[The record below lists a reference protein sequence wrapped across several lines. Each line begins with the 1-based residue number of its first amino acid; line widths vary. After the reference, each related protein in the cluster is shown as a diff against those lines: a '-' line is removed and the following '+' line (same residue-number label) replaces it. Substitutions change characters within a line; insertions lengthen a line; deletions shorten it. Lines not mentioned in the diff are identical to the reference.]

1 MKIKFNDVIYTYQQG
16 TPYEY
21 KALDHI
27 NLTIEQGK
35 YYAIVGQTGSGKST
49 LIQHFNG
56 LLKPT
61 NGNIEHDELTIH
73 SKTKDKFI
81 RPIRQKVGL
90 VFQFPESQLFEDN
103 IEREIEF
110 GPKNFGM
117 NVEEVKERAFDLLL
131 ELGFQRNVM
140 SLSPFQMS
148 GGQMRKIAI
157 VSILAMNPDVI
168 VLDEPTAGLDPKSRQ
183 QVMELFK
190 EIQLKQNKTIILV
203 SHDMNEVAK
212 YAEEIIVMNDGNI
225 IEQDT
230 PKELFRQGSKLE
242 EWHIDLPDI
251 VQLQRDIEIKHGIK
265 FKTIALTEK
274 EFVSMYQEWQ
284 HHEE

>member
-1 MKIKFNDVIYTYQQG
+1 MKIKFNDVTYTYQQG

-131 ELGFQRNVM
+131 ELGFPRNVM

-168 VLDEPTAGLDPKSRQ
+168 VLDEPTAD
-183 QVMELFK
+183 
-190 EIQLKQNKTIILV
+190 
-203 SHDMNEVAK
+203 
-212 YAEEIIVMNDGNI
+212 
-225 IEQDT
+225 
-230 PKELFRQGSKLE
+230 
-242 EWHIDLPDI
+242 
-251 VQLQRDIEIKHGIK
+251 
-265 FKTIALTEK
+265 
-274 EFVSMYQEWQ
+274 
-284 HHEE
+284 

>member
-1 MKIKFNDVIYTYQQG
+1 MTITFKDVSYTYQKG

-21 KALDHI
+21 EALKHI
-27 NLTIEQGK
+27 DLTLEQGK

-49 LIQHFNG
+49 LIQHLNG

-61 NGNIEHDELTIH
+61 QGSIEHDDITIVA
-73 SKTKDKFI
+73 KTKDKYI
-81 RPIRQKVGL
+81 RAMRQNVGL

-117 NVEEVKERAFDLLL
+117 DVEKVKARALDLFL
-131 ELGFQRNVM
+131 ELGFSKNIM

-157 VSILAMNPDVI
+157 VSILAMDPDVI
-168 VLDEPTAGLDPKSRQ
+168 ILDEPTAGLDPKSRQ
-183 QVMELFK
+183 QVMKLFK
-190 EIQLKQNKTIILV
+190 KIQKEHHKTIILV
-203 SHDMNEVAK
+203 SHDMNDVAN
-212 YAEEIIVMNDGNI
+212 YAEEIIVMKEGSVL
-225 IEQDT
+225 EQVS
-230 PKELFRQGSKLE
+230 PKQLFKQASQLE
-242 EWHIDLPDI
+242 EWHITLPDI
-251 VQLQRDIEIKHGIK
+251 VQLQRDFENKYHTK
-265 FKTIALTEK
+265 LKDIALTEE
-274 EFVSMYQEWQ
+274 EFVRMYREWQ

>member
-1 MKIKFNDVIYTYQQG
+1 
-16 TPYEY
+16 
-21 KALDHI
+21 
-27 NLTIEQGK
+27 
-35 YYAIVGQTGSGKST
+35 
-49 LIQHFNG
+49 
-56 LLKPT
+56 
-61 NGNIEHDELTIH
+61 
-73 SKTKDKFI
+73 
-81 RPIRQKVGL
+81 
-90 VFQFPESQLFEDN
+90 
-103 IEREIEF
+103 
-110 GPKNFGM
+110 M

-131 ELGFQRNVM
+131 ELGFPRNVM

-225 IEQDT
+225 IEQVT

-242 EWHIDLPDI
+242 EWHIALPDI

-265 FKTIALTEK
+265 FKTTALTEK

>member
-1 MKIKFNDVIYTYQQG
+1 MKIKFNDVTYTYQQG

-131 ELGFQRNVM
+131 ELGFPRNVM

-212 YAEEIIVMNDGNI
+212 YL
-225 IEQDT
+225 
-230 PKELFRQGSKLE
+230 KKL
-242 EWHIDLPDI
+242 
-251 VQLQRDIEIKHGIK
+251 
-265 FKTIALTEK
+265 
-274 EFVSMYQEWQ
+274 S
-284 HHEE
+284 

>member
-1 MKIKFNDVIYTYQQG
+1 
-16 TPYEY
+16 
-21 KALDHI
+21 
-27 NLTIEQGK
+27 
-35 YYAIVGQTGSGKST
+35 
-49 LIQHFNG
+49 
-56 LLKPT
+56 
-61 NGNIEHDELTIH
+61 
-73 SKTKDKFI
+73 
-81 RPIRQKVGL
+81 
-90 VFQFPESQLFEDN
+90 
-103 IEREIEF
+103 
-110 GPKNFGM
+110 
-117 NVEEVKERAFDLLL
+117 
-131 ELGFQRNVM
+131 
-140 SLSPFQMS
+140 
-148 GGQMRKIAI
+148 MRKIAI

-274 EFVSMYQEWQ
+274 EFVSMYHQSGNIMKNKLIIGRYLPNNSVIHQ
-284 HHEE
+284 LDPRAKVLFVFMFIILIFLLILLQRLGGLFY

>member
-1 MKIKFNDVIYTYQQG
+1 MSR
-16 TPYEY
+16 
-21 KALDHI
+21 
-27 NLTIEQGK
+27 GK

-131 ELGFQRNVM
+131 ELGFPRNVM

-212 YAEEIIVMNDGNI
+212 Y
-225 IEQDT
+225 
-230 PKELFRQGSKLE
+230 L
-242 EWHIDLPDI
+242 
-251 VQLQRDIEIKHGIK
+251 
-265 FKTIALTEK
+265 
-274 EFVSMYQEWQ
+274 
-284 HHEE
+284 

>member
-1 MKIKFNDVIYTYQQG
+1 
-16 TPYEY
+16 
-21 KALDHI
+21 
-27 NLTIEQGK
+27 
-35 YYAIVGQTGSGKST
+35 
-49 LIQHFNG
+49 
-56 LLKPT
+56 
-61 NGNIEHDELTIH
+61 
-73 SKTKDKFI
+73 
-81 RPIRQKVGL
+81 
-90 VFQFPESQLFEDN
+90 
-103 IEREIEF
+103 
-110 GPKNFGM
+110 M

-131 ELGFQRNVM
+131 ELGFPRNVM

-225 IEQDT
+225 IEQVT

-242 EWHIDLPDI
+242 EWHIALPDI

-274 EFVSMYQEWQ
+274 EFVSMYQSGNIMKNKLIIGRYLPNNSVI
-284 HHEE
+284 HHLDPRAKVLFVFMFIILIFLLILCNVRVDYFINFNVYVLAKIKLWF